1 MEIRVK
7 ESRGLIIKGLQS
19 YAVELTLYPEG
30 GRVLVRL
37 TRMSLGSDGQLV
49 FLSLVAMRSMYGTE
63 GGWVRTVWGGS
74 YCQNPSAKV
83 SGMKKQI
90 QDAGDRIPIQWDSA
104 SGTDYSMGDTRD
116 NAVERLRVVMPFTE

>member
-30 GRVLVRL
+30 GRVLISL

-49 FLSLVAMRSMYGTE
+49 FLSLVAMRSIYGTE
-63 GGWVRTVWGGS
+63 GGWVRTIWGEVI
-74 YCQNPSAKV
+74 AR
-83 SGMKKQI
+83 I
-90 QDAGDRIPIQWDSA
+90 QVLKHQGWRSKFKMQETGFHSVGL
-104 SGTDYSMGDTRD
+104 S
-116 NAVERLRVVMPFTE
+116 LRGWLLNGRYQRRCS